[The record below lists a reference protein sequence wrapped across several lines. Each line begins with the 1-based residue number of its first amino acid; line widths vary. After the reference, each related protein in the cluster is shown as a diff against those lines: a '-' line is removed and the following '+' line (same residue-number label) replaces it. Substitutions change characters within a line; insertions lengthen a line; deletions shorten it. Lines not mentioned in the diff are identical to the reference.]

1 VTPNAPR
8 CGSRCYDSRVRKTV
22 IDRARRHQPGWYRAW
37 TFVVVCSLFLL
48 TGVQAHTQPPPLPQ
62 PVGYVNDFANVI
74 PADAEQRIT
83 ALAERLN
90 AATRGDMVVVTLPDL
105 GGRPVE
111 EVSLRLGREWK
122 IGADA
127 QIGDAAR
134 NAGVVILIVPK
145 ETATDGRGRCRIE
158 TGQGAEG
165 FLTDATA
172 GALCR
177 EAADRFRAQDYAGAI
192 ESIAFG
198 VADRYAAAFNV
209 TLDGQPREV
218 RRSRSRDS
226 GEFPVLL
233 VIIIVLFVLSSFGG
247 RRRRGCVGCIPIPIP
262 GPTMYGGGSSWGGG
276 GFGGGFGGG
285 GGGGFGGFGGG
296 GGFSGGGGGS
306 DW

>member
-1 VTPNAPR
+1 
-8 CGSRCYDSRVRKTV
+8 VRKTV
-22 IDRARRHQPGWYRAW
+22 IDRARRRLSKALL
-37 TFVVVCSLFLL
+37 VVCSLVTLA
-48 TGVQAHTQPPPLPQ
+48 GVTEQAHAQAQPLPQ

-177 EAADRFRAQDYAGAI
+177 AAADRFRAQDYAGAI
-192 ESIAFG
+192 ESIAFE

-262 GPTMYGGGSSWGGG
+262 GPTMYSGGSSWGGG

>member
-1 VTPNAPR
+1 MRRVVLAVASALLPFVPSRGQAQAP
-8 CGSRCYDSRVRKTV
+8 
-22 IDRARRHQPGWYRAW
+22 A
-37 TFVVVCSLFLL
+37 
-48 TGVQAHTQPPPLPQ
+48 LPQ

-74 PADAEQRIT
+74 PAEAEQRLT
-83 ALAERLN
+83 MLAERLN

-145 ETATDGRGRCRIE
+145 ETAADGRGRCRIE

-165 FLTDATA
+165 FLTDATVA
-172 GALCR
+172 SICR
-177 EAADRFRAQDYAGAI
+177 EQTERFRAQDYAGAI

-218 RRSRSRDS
+218 RRTRGSRSDD
-226 GEFPVLL
+226 GGFPIVL
-233 VIIIVLFVLSSFGG
+233 VIIIILFILSSFGG

-262 GPTMYGGGSSWGGG
+262 GPTIYTGGSSGWGGG
-276 GFGGGFGGG
+276 GFGGGSI